1 MEVSMRYAVLALT
14 VVTCLALPAAAQPDG
29 FADFW
34 KEFRAAAAKKD
45 RAKIESLTKYP
56 SEELGQKFDA
66 IWKQNFPSAMLV
78 CLAKAKPQR
87 DDSAKTPNYV
97 TFCKETIY
105 GFEQTPQGWR
115 FAWTHPN
122 D

>member
-1 MEVSMRYAVLALT
+1 MEVSMRRVVLALS
-14 VVTCLALPAAAQPDG
+14 VVTCLALPATAQPDG

-34 KEFRAAAAKKD
+34 TQFRAAAAKKD
-45 RAKIESLTKYP
+45 RAKIEALTKYP
-56 SEELGQKFDA
+56 SEELGKDFAA
-66 IWKQNFPSAMLV
+66 IWKQNFPPAMLA
-78 CLAKAKPQR
+78 CLAKAKPER
-87 DDSAKTPNYV
+87 DDSAKPPNYV

-105 GFEQTPQGWR
+105 GFDKTPQGWR